1 MGTRERGN
9 DDVWCLFNPRQ
20 KWMETERRKRE
31 FRQIKHLLG
40 WRQLTGINGRRA
52 QKEREEQN
60 ERARFKKK
68 MHMDFVWF
76 VGADSISPFMYF
88 LYLNDRQATPSSG
101 LINKIH

>member
-52 QKEREEQN
+52 QKEGNRMSEQDLKKDAYGFCLVCVCGFYLTFHVLFVS
-60 ERARFKKK
+60 ER
-68 MHMDFVWF
+68 
-76 VGADSISPFMYF
+76 
-88 LYLNDRQATPSSG
+88 
-101 LINKIH
+101 